1 MWQNQLLNKLEIIE
15 KRWIFLKHVSLP
27 AEDEKTQAIIMNFP
41 TVYIHNWQDSGAFEV
56 YVGETNNIFKRTRQ
70 HYDAA
75 LNQPGWRS
83 RLLKKDAS
91 LFIIGHEHFNKS
103 LTLDIENRLMHYMMS
118 VERVKRVYNLRD
130 NPQTSYYPM
139 EEFDEISAKFGEDSE
154 KKIRIYFRQKVQ

>member
-1 MWQNQLLNKLEIIE
+1 MCSVAKPIIKQIRDNRE
-15 KRWIFLKHVSLP
+15 ALDFFETVSLP
-27 AEDEKTQAIIMNFP
+27 AEDEKTQAIIMDFP

-83 RLLKKDAS
+83 KLSKKDAS

-130 NPQTSYYPM
+130 NTQTSYYPM
-139 EEFDEISAKFGEDSE
+139 GEFDEIFG
-154 KKIRIYFRQKVQ
+154 KIWRGLRKENKNLPRT